1 MSASVTLTI
10 RPGSER
16 GAEHVNGENRYP
28 APPPIIPPPFE
39 SAPDGP
45 PPPIA
50 PDPVGLPEPQPARAK
65 PATAVVSA
73 SRFRNTTRRR
83 IHPEAIAP
91 RAARVRGIPHKRSGK
106 PGLRRPQTRHPDPLL
121 LAHRPRRDRMSSL
134 RPAERRGIRVEQPS
148 CVHRAR
154 GIRLSPATSL
164 FCARKPR
171 ISPPICFRL
180 TARQPRCA
188 SSSDIPADGTRRGSG
203 DERDSYR
210 PRRDARVA
218 TNAGARGG
226 DDVISQLPQLPR
238 SESRG
243 QLFSV
248 RSAKQE
254 PARAEHGSSSG
265 AGARTPSLLRPL
277 CGARLS
283 TRDRAAASTGPST
296 ARPSGR

>member
-10 RPGSER
+10 RPGSDR
-16 GAEHVNGENRYP
+16 GAEHVNRENRYP

-50 PDPVGLPEPQPARAK
+50 PDPAGLPEPQPARAK
-65 PATAVVSA
+65 PATVVVSA

-106 PGLRRPQTRHPDPLL
+106 PGLRPPQTRHADPLL

-154 GIRLSPATSL
+154 GIRLSLGAPP
-164 FCARKPR
+164 FARKPR

-180 TARQPRCA
+180 TARQPRCD
-188 SSSDIPADGTRRGSG
+188 SSGDIPSGWDETRIC
-203 DERDSYR
+203 DERDSCR

-226 DDVISQLPQLPR
+226 DDVISQLPR

-254 PARAEHGSSSG
+254 PAEHGSSSG
-265 AGARTPSLLRPL
+265 EGARTPSLVRPL
-277 CGARLS
+277 CDARLS
-283 TRDRAAASTGPST
+283 ARD
-296 ARPSGR
+296 